1 MNYFRCVWITFRWL
15 LQSMIDVL
23 YYYYYFYIIF
33 IQESIYIFRHLA
45 LVEILEIEDGIL
57 DFKLLNVVI
66 FLFLKATWLFNHLT
80 ISQSSRTFYVCVPVE
95 ENLFTVVVDLL
106 YPPVLLP
113 VQEIFLLKQILL
125 HQGTCPINRSHSTGG
140 GKVSQPPR

>member
-23 YYYYYFYIIF
+23 DYHYFYIIF

-106 YPPVLLP
+106 YPPRTS
-113 VQEIFLLKQILL
+113 
-125 HQGTCPINRSHSTGG
+125 TCPRNFFAQANSPTPGDLSNKSLSQYAGG
-140 GKVSQPPR
+140 